1 MANIKTFLSAKLSR
15 RSHDND
21 LAENDPSSGMD
32 SNTGINRSNSAPK
45 MRHKRDDSTRLMAG
59 LQKVFGYH
67 RRNNS
72 VPPSSDL
79 YIPGRTSMPVPA
91 TSIST
96 SKRLYRF
103 QSTKQKTVGTDNH
116 FSLQQIL
123 ICPKYATSTSPPP
136 STANNTTM
144 LSNMVP
150 SSTPPT
156 IPFTPPT
163 SAHSETSIP
172 NERHVSVTSVTSL
185 TKSVTHPTRPGVK
198 TQADLG
204 FTTDIDTRADSR
216 PILRTTS
223 QPVAVESPHDSPDAY
238 ADELEAAFVDRRAAE
253 KLLAQRH
260 VAIMPRANTSERL
273 KPLGIV
279 LKKKGPGDGHNI
291 ARLPSSLSPSTLRQT
306 SLRTAN
312 QEIEALRR
320 RKAIKDLTFS
330 AADGCP
336 TNIDIMDQINAHF
349 HLQARHAGGDIPDA
363 TFNVNGISIRASEMP
378 KGSVERNWIMRY
390 NAVVNNAEL
399 VERRLMNSEDHEMI
413 VVQLFPE
420 DRRHILKPEHFEI
433 FMNGLGEEGI
443 LTKAQAKSIATVA
456 VSCEEFE
463 QGVHYV
469 QDSRNKHAHR
479 RNTTAAAIFD
489 IPRQASRGITSFPSR
504 QANGES
510 QHELYYYLR
519 ILVEAAVYDQKF
531 WKGYFFPNARSRF
544 NNFFEAYK
552 ITQENWL
559 LPPNLTDYKRE
570 WTHREIRLLYHGQLI
585 CNLLKQYEAGEI
597 TDFGIVR
604 AVRATFVGIP
614 AQPSWCPD
622 DLESFLYHRINES
635 GLAISKIPEILA
647 LHPEHDTTFANYRLR
662 QHVINGLRER
672 AEQFE
677 KEEATRLKEID
688 KSYMTFEHA
697 KRKGMT
703 RWERMKEGLKKAF
716 GKKQI
721 VAPFDPFAPEHAL
734 GG

>member
-1 MANIKTFLSAKLSR
+1 MANFKTFLSAKSSR

-21 LAENDPSSGMD
+21 LAENDHSSGVK
-32 SNTGINRSNSAPK
+32 SNTSTNRSNSAPK

-59 LQKVFGYH
+59 VQKVFGYH

-72 VPPSSDL
+72 VPPSSDF
-79 YIPGRTSMPVPA
+79 YIPSMTSMPTPA
-91 TSIST
+91 TCSST

-103 QSTKQKTVGTDNH
+103 RSPKQKT
-116 FSLQQIL
+116 
-123 ICPKYATSTSPPP
+123 YATSTPPSP

-144 LSNMVP
+144 LSSMVP

-156 IPFTPPT
+156 KPITPPT
-163 SAHSETSIP
+163 STHSETSMP
-172 NERHVSVTSVTSL
+172 NERHVSITSVTSR
-185 TKSVTHPTRPGVK
+185 TKSVTHPTRPGVD

-204 FTTDIDTRADSR
+204 FPTDTDTPADTR
-216 PILRTTS
+216 PVLRTTS
-223 QPVAVESPHDSPDAY
+223 HPVAVESTHDSPDAY
-238 ADELEAAFVDRRAAE
+238 ADELEAALADRRAAE

-260 VAIMPRANTSERL
+260 AAIMPRANTSERL

-279 LKKKGPGDGHNI
+279 LKKKGTGDGHNI
-291 ARLPSSLSPSTLRQT
+291 ARLPSSLSPSTLRRT

-320 RKAIKDLTFS
+320 RKAIKDLTFF

-349 HLQARHAGGDIPDA
+349 HLQARHADGDIPDA

-378 KGSVERNWIMRY
+378 KGSVERNWIIRY

-413 VVQLFPE
+413 VAQLFPE

-433 FMNGLGEEGI
+433 FMHGLGEEGI

-456 VSCEEFE
+456 VSLEEFE

-489 IPRQASRGITSFPSR
+489 IPRQASRGVSSFPYR
-504 QANGES
+504 QTNGDS
-510 QHELYYYLR
+510 QHELYHYLR

-544 NNFFEAYK
+544 NDFYEAYK

-570 WTHREIRLLYHGQLI
+570 WTHREIRLLYRGQLI

-614 AQPSWCPD
+614 AQPSWCPE

-721 VAPFDPFAPEHAL
+721 VVPFDPFAPDHAF

>member
-1 MANIKTFLSAKLSR
+1 
-15 RSHDND
+15 
-21 LAENDPSSGMD
+21 
-32 SNTGINRSNSAPK
+32 
-45 MRHKRDDSTRLMAG
+45 
-59 LQKVFGYH
+59 
-67 RRNNS
+67 
-72 VPPSSDL
+72 
-79 YIPGRTSMPVPA
+79 
-91 TSIST
+91 
-96 SKRLYRF
+96 
-103 QSTKQKTVGTDNH
+103 
-116 FSLQQIL
+116 
-123 ICPKYATSTSPPP
+123 
-136 STANNTTM
+136 M

-156 IPFTPPT
+156 SPFTPPT

-172 NERHVSVTSVTSL
+172 NEKHVSVTSVISL
-185 TKSVTHPTRPGVK
+185 TKSVTHPTGPGVK

-216 PILRTTS
+216 PICRTTS
-223 QPVAVESPHDSPDAY
+223 KPVAVESTHDSPDAY
-238 ADELEAAFVDRRAAE
+238 TDELEVALADRRAAE

-260 VAIMPRANTSERL
+260 AAIMPRANTSERL

-279 LKKKGPGDGHNI
+279 LKKKGRGDGHNI
-291 ARLPSSLSPSTLRQT
+291 ARLPSSLSPSTLRRT

-378 KGSVERNWIMRY
+378 KGSVERNWIIRY

-413 VVQLFPE
+413 VAQLFPE

-469 QDSRNKHAHR
+469 QSLRNKYAHR
-479 RNTTAAAIFD
+479 RNNTAAAIFD
-489 IPRQASRGITSFPSR
+489 IPRQASRCITSFPSR
-504 QANGES
+504 QTNGES

-531 WKGYFFPNARSRF
+531 WKGYFFPNARNKLSDF
-544 NNFFEAYK
+544 YEAHK
-552 ITQENWL
+552 IAQEGWL

-570 WTHREIRLLYHGQLI
+570 WTHREIRLLHRGQII

-604 AVRATFVGIP
+604 AVRATFVGVP
-614 AQPSWCPD
+614 AQPSWCPE

>member
-1 MANIKTFLSAKLSR
+1 MANFKTFLSAKSSR

-21 LAENDPSSGMD
+21 LAENDHSSGMK
-32 SNTGINRSNSAPK
+32 SNTSTNRSNSAPK

-59 LQKVFGYH
+59 VQKVFGYH

-72 VPPSSDL
+72 VPPSSDF
-79 YIPGRTSMPVPA
+79 YIPSMTSMPTPA
-91 TSIST
+91 TCSST

-103 QSTKQKTVGTDNH
+103 QSPKQKT
-116 FSLQQIL
+116 
-123 ICPKYATSTSPPP
+123 YATSTPLSP

-156 IPFTPPT
+156 SPFTSPT

-172 NERHVSVTSVTSL
+172 NEKHVSVTSVTSL
-185 TKSVTHPTRPGVK
+185 TKSVTYPGVK
-198 TQADLG
+198 TQAELG
-204 FTTDIDTRADSR
+204 FTTDIDTHADSR
-216 PILRTTS
+216 PISRTTS
-223 QPVAVESPHDSPDAY
+223 KPVAVESTHDSPDAY
-238 ADELEAAFVDRRAAE
+238 TDELEAALADRRAAE

-260 VAIMPRANTSERL
+260 AAIMPRANTSERL

-279 LKKKGPGDGHNI
+279 LKKKGPGDGHNV
-291 ARLPSSLSPSTLRQT
+291 ARLPSSLSPSTLRRT

-312 QEIEALRR
+312 QEIEALRQ
-320 RKAIKDLTFS
+320 RKAIKDLTFF

-336 TNIDIMDQINAHF
+336 TNIDIIDQINAHF
-349 HLQARHAGGDIPDA
+349 HLQARHADGDIPDA

-378 KGSVERNWIMRY
+378 KGSVERNWIIRY

-399 VERRLMNSEDHEMI
+399 VERRLMNSEDHDVI
-413 VVQLFPE
+413 VAQLFPE

-456 VSCEEFE
+456 VSLEEFE
-463 QGVHYV
+463 QGVRYV
-469 QDSRNKHAHR
+469 QCSKTKHAHR
-479 RNTTAAAIFD
+479 RNITAAAIFD
-489 IPRQASRGITSFPSR
+489 IPRRASRGITSFPSR
-504 QANGES
+504 QTNGES

-531 WKGYFFPNARSRF
+531 WKGYFFLNARNKF
-544 NNFFEAYK
+544 NDFYEAHK
-552 ITQENWL
+552 ITQEGWL

-570 WTHREIRLLYHGQLI
+570 WTHREIRLLHRGQLI
-585 CNLLKQYEAGEI
+585 CNLLKQYQAGEI

-604 AVRATFVGIP
+604 AIRATFVGIP
-614 AQPSWCPD
+614 AQPSWCPE

-635 GLAISKIPEILA
+635 GLAISKVPEILA

-662 QHVINGLRER
+662 QHVVNGLRER

-721 VAPFDPFAPEHAL
+721 VVPFDPFAPDHAV